1 VDQLLQETS
10 RFGSKPI
17 VSVWIG
23 GNDIGAF
30 TSGLSPDTSVAAY
43 ASALSRIV
51 GTGVSDLLLFEIP
64 DVGFTPLLQDFTP
77 GADTAAASGA
87 TANLNTAFFDLVVA
101 SLPGSVS
108 VTRINTFDLTQ
119 IAYENPAFFGAAS
132 AGPCTL
138 SGQVLGEC
146 TQTTF
151 WDPFHPT
158 GSLHD
163 FVANEVRAAGIAPV
177 PLPAAGWM
185 LLAALGALGF
195 WRRWGLLQAA

>member
-87 TANLNTAFFDLVVA
+87 TANLGRTLHLVGAGSGRVHA
-101 SLPGSVS
+101 DNVLGSVPS
-108 VTRINTFDLTQ
+108 DRI
-119 IAYENPAFFGAAS
+119 AA
-132 AGPCTL
+132 
-138 SGQVLGEC
+138 
-146 TQTTF
+146 
-151 WDPFHPT
+151 
-158 GSLHD
+158 
-163 FVANEVRAAGIAPV
+163 
-177 PLPAAGWM
+177 
-185 LLAALGALGF
+185 
-195 WRRWGLLQAA
+195 